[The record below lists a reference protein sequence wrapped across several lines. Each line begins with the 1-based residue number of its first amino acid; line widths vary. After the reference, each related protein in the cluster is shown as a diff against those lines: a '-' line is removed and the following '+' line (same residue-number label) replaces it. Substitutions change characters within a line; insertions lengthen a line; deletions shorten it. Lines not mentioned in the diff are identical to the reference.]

1 MDSLQRIKSSRK
13 AYCSH
18 LRRIFRKV
26 DEILEK
32 EPPIT
37 EPPIT
42 EPQAVTLTSSLE
54 QLTQK
59 KKLFQQLYNQIAE
72 PIQTS
77 DDKYLKLK

>member
-1 MDSLQRIKSSRK
+1 MDSLQHIKSSRK

-37 EPPIT
+37 EP
-42 EPQAVTLTSSLE
+42 QAVTLTSSLE

-59 KKLFQQLYNQIAE
+59 K
-72 PIQTS
+72 
-77 DDKYLKLK
+77 